1 MLNNL
6 KKTVWMGLFLFS
18 LPVFSAED
26 ACRKAINQLSN
37 AEQNQIIR
45 SLFIQDGQSV
55 QYQGL
60 NGLYKW
66 ARLNFGGDWSSVS
79 SALDFVYYF
88 LGSPFMK
95 EQGWENTV
103 EKTIMSHLLT
113 PEGNVRDEYQGE
125 TGYNKFVDD
134 FFDGNRD
141 AIYHLVVVEVGFSGE
156 PPRASFIQQAGWEF
170 LSNKNKIDTPSE
182 ETAFLVKKLF
192 ENRGQFQGPTGLSS
206 YSNKYFNGSPA
217 AALEA
222 VKSVIYDA
230 EALFNW
236 EQASVVVPMMEAY
249 NATAPPTE
257 QIDDLNV
264 FLNYYNLIRQ
274 LILVQRPNISFEEHY
289 NIQPIYPVTSGPQ
302 IQVRDMNI
310 FAEHYGVSNQA
321 IGSFSRVDDSHWLPF
336 QGQTGLILSFHAFF
350 SRMKNVESVLFQVRE
365 QMKKFESVLLQ
376 VREVSRPFG
385 SDDFLLKQ
393 LGWTDEMAENLTQQY
408 KQYLKFKDRFF
419 ADFLYLYEGRAGLR
433 RYADEYHKGNR
444 REAYDTVKKTFE
456 DFESLFYPQLRI
468 LKHQAGLID
477 RIHTQS
483 KGLAFESLKWRERFV
498 TQWESRQRIGD
509 RLEQAAR
516 STAAAADRVRG
527 AADRVRG
534 FASGIDKKD
543 TETSPQ
549 PEASDSAP
557 ETAAPSETPSAAGSN
572 IRASA
577 AVVGNNIL
585 SFIAT
590 PIIPHIVRVAQGS
603 ISAARTAA
611 ARSWN
616 QIRGAVSGIGKK
628 DSETSPQPEASDS
641 AAETAAPATG
651 VSETAAPKT
660 SETAAPKTATPETA
674 VPSSET
680 PSEVGDP
687 VREVRSQADVSLD
700 NNRGDSSSAASSGER
715 DAQ

>member
-1 MLNNL
+1 MLGNL

-37 AEQNQIIR
+37 AEQNQIIQ
-45 SLFIQDGQSV
+45 SVFTKDGQSV

-66 ARLNFGGDWSSVS
+66 AKLNFGGDWSSVS

-103 EKTIMSHLLT
+103 EKTIMSELLT
-113 PEGNVRDEYQGE
+113 QAGTVRKKYQGE
-125 TGYNKFVDD
+125 KGYNKFVDD

-141 AIYHLVVVEVGFSGE
+141 AIYDLVEFDFSGE
-156 PPRASFIQQAGWEF
+156 FPRASFIKQAGWGF

-182 ETAFLVKKLF
+182 ETASLVRKLF
-192 ENRGQFQGPTGLSS
+192 ENPEQFKGPTGLSS
-206 YSNKYFNGSPA
+206 YSNEYFNGSPA

-230 EALFNW
+230 ESRFNW
-236 EQASVVVPMMEAY
+236 EEASVVAPMMEEY

-274 LILVQRPNISFEEHY
+274 LILVQRPNISFEEYY

-302 IQVRDMNI
+302 IKVRDLDV
-310 FAEHYGVSNQA
+310 FAEHYGIYKA
-321 IGSFSRVDDSHWLPF
+321 TGAFSRVDDSHWLPF
-336 QGQTGLILSFHAFF
+336 QGQTGLILYFYKFAWSGSF
-350 SRMKNVESVLFQVRE
+350 KSVLT
-365 QMKKFESVLLQ
+365 Q

-408 KQYLKFKDRFF
+408 EQYLEFRDRFRGGS
-419 ADFLYLYEGRAGLR
+419 LGIYLNRVGLR
-433 RYADEYHKGNR
+433 RYADEYHNGNR

-456 DFESLFYPQLRI
+456 DFESLFYPSLGILNRQVRDIYRI
-468 LKHQAGLID
+468 NNP
-477 RIHTQS
+477 
-483 KGLAFESLKWRERFV
+483 KGLTFNHIRWEEKFV
-498 TQWESRQRIGD
+498 TRWERRQRIGD

-516 STAAAADRVRG
+516 STATRIGGSLLQYA
-527 AADRVRG
+527 
-534 FASGIDKKD
+534 GINKKD
-543 TETSPQ
+543 S
-549 PEASDSAP
+549 EA
-557 ETAAPSETPSAAGSN
+557 EAGSN
-572 IRASA
+572 IRTSA

-585 SFIAT
+585 STA
-590 PIIPHIVRVAQGS
+590 A
-603 ISAARTAA
+603 AARTAA
-611 ARSWN
+611 ARGWD

-641 AAETAAPATG
+641 AAETAAPKTAAPKTATPETG

-660 SETAAPKTATPETA
+660 AETAAPAPPAPETGVAETAAPAPAPAASETATPATGVSETGVSETAAPKTAETA
-674 VPSSET
+674 APSSET
-680 PSEVGDP
+680 PSEAVDPLAVGDP
-687 VREVRSQADVSLD
+687 VREAHRQADVSL
-700 NNRGDSSSAASSGER
+700 NSNRGDSSSAASSGER

>member
-37 AEQNQIIR
+37 AEQNQIIQ
-45 SLFIQDGQSV
+45 SLFIQEGRSV

-95 EQGWENTV
+95 EQGWESTV

-113 PEGNVRDEYQGE
+113 RAGAVRKKYQGE
-125 TGYNKFVDD
+125 KGYNKFVDD

-141 AIYHLVVVEVGFSGE
+141 AIYHLVEVGFSGE
-156 PPRASFIQQAGWEF
+156 FPRASFIQQAGWEF
-170 LSNKNKIDTPSE
+170 LSNKNKIDIPSE
-182 ETAFLVKKLF
+182 ETASLVRKLF
-192 ENRGQFQGPTGLSS
+192 ENQEQFQGPTGLSS
-206 YSNKYFNGSPA
+206 YSNEYFNGSPA

-230 EALFNW
+230 ESRFNW
-236 EQASVVVPMMEAY
+236 EEASVVVPMMEAY

-264 FLNYYNLIRQ
+264 FLQYYNLIRQ
-274 LILVQRPNISFEEHY
+274 LILVQRPDISFREHY

-310 FAEHYGVSNQA
+310 FAEHYGISYEE
-321 IGSFSRVDDSHWLPF
+321 GFGGYSRVDDSHWLPL
-336 QGQTGLILSFHAFF
+336 QGQTGLILYFYMFTRRGS
-350 SRMKNVESVLFQVRE
+350 
-365 QMKKFESVLLQ
+365 FESVLTH

-393 LGWTDEMAENLTQQY
+393 LGWTDEMVENLTQQK
-408 KQYLKFKDRFF
+408 KQYLEFTKRFG
-419 ADFLYLYEGRAGLR
+419 DPLGIYRYRAGLR
-433 RYADEYHKGNR
+433 NYANVYHKGNR

-456 DFESLFYPQLRI
+456 DLENLLYLQLQI
-468 LKHQAGLID
+468 LNRQTGRID
-477 RIHTQS
+477 RIHTHS
-483 KGLAFESLKWRERFV
+483 KKGLAFKHLRWEEKFV
-498 TQWESRQRIGD
+498 TRWERRQRIGD

-527 AADRVRG
+527 AANRIRG
-534 FASGIDKKD
+534 FAS
-543 TETSPQ
+543 
-549 PEASDSAP
+549 
-557 ETAAPSETPSAAGSN
+557 
-572 IRASA
+572 
-577 AVVGNNIL
+577 V
-585 SFIAT
+585 
-590 PIIPHIVRVAQGS
+590 
-603 ISAARTAA
+603 
-611 ARSWN
+611 
-616 QIRGAVSGIGKK
+616 IGKK
-628 DSETSPQPEASDS
+628 DSDPPQPKTSDS

-651 VSETAAPKT
+651 VSETAVPETGVAETAAPETAAPKT
-660 SETAAPKTATPETA
+660 AAPETAAPKTATPETA
-674 VPSSET
+674 APKTGVSETATPETAAPSSET

-687 VREVRSQADVSLD
+687 LREVRRQADASLNSD
-700 NNRGDSSSAASSGER
+700 RNN
-715 DAQ
+715 